1 MRPGAEPKLST
12 GVLRRVWRAVL
23 GGAVRC
29 SHGPC
34 AEVRYGPEGW
44 EPGQDWRS
52 SRASPAPGVD
62 LVILQM
68 KFLGT
73 PSSSALGSALLS
85 EC

>member
-12 GVLRRVWRAVL
+12 GVLRRVWRAAL
-23 GGAVRC
+23 GGAMRC

-44 EPGQDWRS
+44 EPGAKTRG
-52 SRASPAPGVD
+52 P
-62 LVILQM
+62 LVRRRHLALICGKLI

>member
-23 GGAVRC
+23 GGAMRC

-44 EPGQDWRS
+44 EPGAKTRGPLA
-52 SRASPAPGVD
+52 RRH
-62 LVILQM
+62 L
-68 KFLGT
+68 
-73 PSSSALGSALLS
+73 ALMVNLALLLITIYG
-85 EC
+85 